1 MKKELSLKVTADI
14 QHDGHEIMV
23 RKSNDLIQKSRFD
36 LSVEQQRIVLFLI
49 SKISPQDD
57 DFKLYDFTIPEFC
70 KLCGIDYDSGGNYGY
85 LKSVLKA
92 LRDKSVDATLPDGR
106 WTTLAWVE
114 KPYIT
119 PKNGTVQIRLDNDM
133 KPFLLKLKERFTQ
146 YELIYTLNFKSKYTI
161 RLYEMIKSRHFHE
174 MDEYTFSYDV
184 EELRQLMGAYDKKS
198 YSQYTNFKARVL
210 LPAAKEINEMSD
222 IDVEWVEMPKVRRG
236 VTPVAIQFTVRPKAA
251 LERMKI
257 RDKIERELG
266 WDQIALW

>member
-1 MKKELSLKVTADI
+1 MKDEMILKVSADM

-57 DFKLYDFTIPEFC
+57 DFKLYDFSIPEFC
-70 KLCGIDYDSGGNYGY
+70 MVCGIDHDNGGNYEY
-85 LKSVLKA
+85 LKSVLKT
-92 LRDKSVDATLPDGR
+92 LRDKSVGATLPDGR

-114 KPYIT
+114 KPYISK
-119 PKNGTVQIRLDNDM
+119 KNGTVQIRLDRDM
-133 KPFLLKLKERFTQ
+133 KPFLLELKERFTQ

-161 RLYEMIKSRHFHE
+161 RLYELIKSRHFHE
-174 MDEYTFSYDV
+174 MDEYTFGYAV
-184 EELRQLMGAYDKKS
+184 EDLRQRMGADDRKS
-198 YSQYTNFKARVL
+198 YAKYTNFKARAL
-210 LPAAKEINEMSD
+210 LPAVKEINDMSD
-222 IDVEWVEMPKVRRG
+222 IDVEWKEMPMVRRG
-236 VTPVAIQFTVRPKAA
+236 VTPVAIQFAVRPKAA

-257 RDKIERELG
+257 RDKIEHELG